1 MLKHMQT
8 HKHMHTRLHTH
19 TEAVAFAS
27 CVHDFPPEKDLTGS
41 LILVWTSVLIWH
53 LTSSYY
59 KLTHSTFW
67 CRTPLSLSLGGVF
80 NSLCT
85 HTQTHCPPFLNVIL
99 YQSKQMTC
107 CLSPSLTLFWSVVL
121 STDTR
126 YLASWH
132 YQSLRGA
139 AVFRRGGGFHRG
151 DYITA
156 GLFVWFNPPEE
167 ELWLGLELSWLDLAG
182 GIA

>member
-67 CRTPLSLSLGGVF
+67 CRTPLSLSLGGGVQ
-80 NSLCT
+80 LIVYT
-85 HTQTHCPPFLNVIL
+85 HTDTLPSLPQCDLV
-99 YQSKQMTC
+99 SKQTNDM
-107 CLSPSLTLFWSVVL
+107 LSFPLPHSFLICRSVDWHAVSRQLTLSIVAWRCSVPAGRWFPQGRL
-121 STDTR
+121 
-126 YLASWH
+126 H
-132 YQSLRGA
+132 YSRPLCL
-139 AVFRRGGGFHRG
+139 V
-151 DYITA
+151 
-156 GLFVWFNPPEE
+156 
-167 ELWLGLELSWLDLAG
+167 
-182 GIA
+182 